1 VRLVLTAD
9 PHEFAARAGDFV
21 RGRIE
26 YNVMATVLAGVL
38 AGDYVDRTAW
48 FAYALDDMGALE
60 LAALRQPPWPMLVT
74 ELPPDASRE
83 LVAAW
88 LRADPDLPG
97 ASGPPGAARAIA
109 AAWRELT
116 GEVSRCRMR
125 DAMHSLDHVRDP
137 PRPATGELRLAS
149 AEERALLIEWMAAF
163 AREAGVP
170 GEDQAAGLV
179 DLRLG
184 QERLFIWDDGAPVS
198 MVGTA
203 PVIAEVARVG
213 PAYTSPEYRGRGYAG
228 SAVAA
233 VSRRALARGARRC
246 VLFTDLANPTSN
258 KIYAEVGYRRVTD
271 WEEHAFERP

>member
-1 VRLVLTAD
+1 VRLVLTGD
-9 PHEFAARAGDFV
+9 QHEFAAHAAGLLEARV
-21 RGRIE
+21 E

-38 AGDYVDRTAW
+38 AGDYANSTRL
-48 FAYALDDMGALE
+48 FAYALDDVGELE
-60 LAALRQPPWPMLVT
+60 FAALRQPPWPMLVT
-74 ELPPDASRE
+74 ELPPAASRE

-88 LRADPDLPG
+88 LNADPDLPG
-97 ASGPPGAARAIA
+97 VNGPPEAARAIA

-116 GEVSRCRMR
+116 GGVSRCRMR
-125 DAMHSLDHVRDP
+125 EAMHSLDHVRDP
-137 PRPATGELRLAS
+137 PWPATGGLRLAS
-149 AEERALLIEWMAAF
+149 TEERDVLIEWMAAF

-184 QERLFIWDDGAPVS
+184 QERLFVWDDGVPVS

-203 PVIAEVARVG
+203 PVVADVARVG
-213 PAYTSPEYRGRGYAG
+213 PVYTPPENRGRGYAG

-271 WEEHAFERP
+271 WEEHAFERV